1 MEKLRPKLIIG
12 AWFLIVLLVMPG
24 VSISQNQNQ
33 PSDEKQELKT
43 ESGNTGVADVDDLKQ
58 IRTAAESSGDL
69 AENAKKMILDFVDQA
84 IIFRESEVQSKVDI
98 ESLKLTVQKAPERIK
113 KIEAELDDPLSP
125 PENVTSEASAMEPG
139 NRERYLRNLETELAN
154 AISGLNE
161 WNKQLNALKEL
172 PVKLQTKAATAKKQ
186 QTDITDKLKA
196 IPLARCPSPVG

>member
-33 PSDEKQELKT
+33 SSDEKQELKT

-84 IIFRESEVQSKVDI
+84 IIFRESEVQSRVDI

-125 PENVTSEASAMEPG
+125 PENVASEASAMEPG
-139 NRERYLRNLETELAN
+139 NRER
-154 AISGLNE
+154 
-161 WNKQLNALKEL
+161 
-172 PVKLQTKAATAKKQ
+172 
-186 QTDITDKLKA
+186 
-196 IPLARCPSPVG
+196 